1 MDPLEKFIH
10 NNRDAFDRA
19 TPPDHLFD
27 DIRFNDHP
35 TKTKRLYSPLAKWSF
50 RAAAAILIFVT
61 AWFMNDLYDQKNNDM
76 AMNNKA
82 KSKNREM
89 IYELRE
95 AEAFYTARISN
106 NLQRIATLTSSRPG
120 LLESVNTDIEEL
132 DIAYGEL
139 KKDLGDN
146 AANTEVVEAMI
157 QNYRLKLDIL
167 EQILSQIEEKNNP
180 QNNDIPNYEI

>member
-10 NNRDAFDRA
+10 NNRDAFDQA
-19 TPPDHLFD
+19 TPPDNLFNG
-27 DIRFNDHP
+27 IRFENNP
-35 TKTKRLYSPLAKWSF
+35 TKIKKLYSPLAKWSL
-50 RAAAAILIFVT
+50 RAAAAILIFIT

-76 AMNNKA
+76 ALNRKA
-82 KSKNREM
+82 KSQDRA
-89 IYELRE
+89 IAYELRE
-95 AEAFYTARISN
+95 AEAFYSARISN
-106 NLQRIATLTSSRPG
+106 NLQRIATLTSNRPG

-180 QNNDIPNYEI
+180 KNNDIPNYEI

>member
-10 NNRDAFDRA
+10 NNRDAFDQA
-19 TPPDHLFD
+19 TPPDNLWD
-27 DIRFNDHP
+27 GIRFESSP
-35 TKTKRLYSPLAKWSF
+35 TKIKKRYSPLVKWSF

-76 AMNNKA
+76 AINIEV
-82 KSKNREM
+82 KSKNRE
-89 IYELRE
+89 IVYELKE
-95 AEAFYTARISN
+95 AEAFYSARITQ
-106 NLQRIATLTSSRPG
+106 NLKRIATLASNRPG
-120 LLESVNTDIEEL
+120 LMESVNTDIKEL
-132 DIAYGEL
+132 DIVYGEL

-167 EQILSQIEEKNNP
+167 EQILSQIEEKNIP
-180 QNNDIPNYEI
+180 QHNETPNYEI